1 MADLLSN
8 TIIAIIIILLIIYG
22 IPSIVY
28 LIISMIKGTDGR
40 KVETLLQNFKINS
53 NNPNTMNYNSLN
65 DEYFLFCTYMPI
77 KKLVFCDNGKNKE
90 MIRNNEEDLKNVKA
104 IFEIIKGIK
113 KFCDNE
119 YEIIKNES
127 DKQISI
133 NKAAREEREHEEELL
148 RKKEEGE
155 NSRHRLTVYIKMI
168 TSFLSG
174 MFASMKLVIETIIN
188 LVKTGVSIGAIFG
201 RIVDALAKN
210 YVVMGF
216 IILII
221 IIVVVLSWLKYSSID
236 NTTVKGGG
244 NNYKPNNGFSFSPF
258 SIYYDMLDTYSY
270 YSKIANNFNIS
281 DSAKK
286 LLGNSNDK
294 NNGDE
299 DDDNTTDR
307 DQLYGGKYDNLSYIK
322 LNNLEIININDGSKD
337 NIKTEKDKYY
347 NIYLPSEKFKD
358 LNEPPPISSLSW
370 NIYETSKKEKIWKL
384 DCESI
389 DTIKADGNPA
399 NGKPAFI
406 TNGDKCIINSVG
418 FNSVG
423 LNQND
428 ASTTDS
434 DTPSIRFSTEYI
446 K

>member
-28 LIISMIKGTDGR
+28 LIISMFKGTDGR
-40 KVETLLQNFKINS
+40 KVDTLLQNFQINS
-53 NNPNTMNYNSLN
+53 NNPATMNYNSLN

-77 KKLVFCDNGKNKE
+77 KKLVFCDNGKNEKIILE
-90 MIRNNEEDLKNVKA
+90 NKEDLKNVTA
-104 IFEIIKGIK
+104 IFKIIKGIK
-113 KFCDNE
+113 EFCDNE
-119 YEIIKNES
+119 YIRIKKES
-127 DKQISI
+127 DEKINV

-221 IIVVVLSWLKYSSID
+221 IIMVVLSFLKYSSID
-236 NTTVKGGG
+236 NTTVNGGG

-258 SIYYDMLDTYSY
+258 SIYNDLLDTYSY
-270 YSKIANNFNIS
+270 YSKIANNFNVF
-281 DSAKK
+281 DSAKNM
-286 LLGNSNDK
+286 LGNSNDE
-294 NNGDE
+294 NDGYE
-299 DDDNTTDR
+299 DDTNTIDR

-370 NIYETSKKEKIWKL
+370 NVYETSKKEKIWKL

-418 FNSVG
+418 FNTLG
-423 LNQND
+423 LNKND

>member
-22 IPSIVY
+22 IPSIIY

-40 KVETLLQNFKINS
+40 KVDTLLQNFQINS
-53 NNPNTMNYNSLN
+53 NNPATMNYNSLN

-77 KKLVFCDNGKNKE
+77 KKLVFCDNGKNEKIILE
-90 MIRNNEEDLKNVKA
+90 NKEDLKNVTA
-104 IFEIIKGIK
+104 IFKIIKGIK
-113 KFCDNE
+113 EFCDNE
-119 YEIIKNES
+119 YIRIKKES
-127 DKQISI
+127 DEKISV

-148 RKKEEGE
+148 RKKEERE

-221 IIVVVLSWLKYSSID
+221 IIMVVLSFLKYSSID
-236 NTTVKGGG
+236 NTTVNGGG

-258 SIYYDMLDTYSY
+258 SIYNDLLDTYSY
-270 YSKIANNFNIS
+270 YSKIANNFNVF
-281 DSAKK
+281 DSAK
-286 LLGNSNDK
+286 NI
-294 NNGDE
+294 
-299 DDDNTTDR
+299 DR

-370 NIYETSKKEKIWKL
+370 NVYETSKKEKIWKL

-418 FNSVG
+418 FNTLG
-423 LNQND
+423 LNKND